1 MRVIATHLRFVLVT
15 VATAAAASAATAQL
29 PADSLGL
36 TFATA
41 SVRPALALDLEGRRG
56 IRLHPGGVFSATAVT
71 LRELIAF
78 AYQRHPF
85 DKREIVG
92 PPWLDSARFDIQ
104 ATVGDE
110 HRIDPDGA
118 ARRTWAMLRTLLRSR
133 FRLRI
138 EEETRSQ
145 PIYLL
150 TRARADGQLGPRI
163 KSTTVDCGALMRGE
177 AQPSTERDGP
187 PCSMKK
193 PPGRLFA
200 NTVIMSTLASMLSEH
215 LDRPVIDST
224 GVTGR
229 FDVQLEATEILAAPG
244 YRPGPSDLA
253 LPPAEQIP
261 IRVAVRKQLGLS
273 LEHRIAAV
281 SVLVVRHAVRTLPD

>member
-1 MRVIATHLRFVLVT
+1 MRVTAIHLRFLLPA
-15 VATAAAASAATAQL
+15 VAIAAGASAAAQR

-41 SVRPALALDLEGRRG
+41 SVRSASALDLDGRRG
-56 IRLHPGGVFSATAVT
+56 IRLQPGGVVSATAVT
-71 LRELIAF
+71 LRELIVF

-85 DKREIVG
+85 DKREIAG
-92 PPWLDSARFDIQ
+92 PAWLDSVRFDIQ
-104 ATVGDE
+104 ATAGDE
-110 HRIDPDGA
+110 HWIDPDGA
-118 ARRTWAMLRTLLRSR
+118 SRRTWAMLRTLLMSH
-133 FRLRI
+133 FRLRV
-138 EEETRSQ
+138 EEEMRPQ
-145 PIYLL
+145 PVYLL

-177 AQPSTERDGP
+177 AQPSSERDGP

-200 NTVIMSTLASMLSEH
+200 NTVTMPTLASMLAEH

-229 FDVQLEATEILAAPG
+229 LDVQLEATEIRAAPG

-253 LPPAEQIP
+253 LPPAARIS
-261 IRVAVRKQLGLS
+261 IFVAVREQLGLS
-273 LEHRIAAV
+273 LEPRIAAV